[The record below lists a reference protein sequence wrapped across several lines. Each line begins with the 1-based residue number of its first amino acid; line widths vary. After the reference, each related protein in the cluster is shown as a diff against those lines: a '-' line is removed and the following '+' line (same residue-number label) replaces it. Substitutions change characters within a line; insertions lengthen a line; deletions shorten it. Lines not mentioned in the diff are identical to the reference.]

1 MYLLTVFLFLFNQI
15 KSTLF
20 HRFQENP
27 LRGWAPNPLRQE
39 RGRHLQTG
47 RVWVSGHCHSGRAGL
62 YGMRQYEWEG
72 HCPYGGGVF
81 LCVCCG
87 HGCYGKISCLWGLL
101 QYTYLQFFEDTYVSS
116 RFTMSSSYH
125 DNYGLGY
132 KRQNFHLTINCISQD
147 YPYQLKTF
155 SFLLSFPSLNLICT
169 LHLHILY
176 YVGIR

>member
-1 MYLLTVFLFLFNQI
+1 
-15 KSTLF
+15 
-20 HRFQENP
+20 
-27 LRGWAPNPLRQE
+27 
-39 RGRHLQTG
+39 
-47 RVWVSGHCHSGRAGL
+47 
-62 YGMRQYEWEG
+62 MRQYEWEG

-116 RFTMSSSYH
+116 RFTMSSTYH

-155 SFLLSFPSLNLICT
+155 SFLLSFPNLNLICT

-176 YVGIR
+176 YVGIPTVETINFILLMICGNTCPIHWHWSWNFYAYIKDVPKLWQSPWSWLPS